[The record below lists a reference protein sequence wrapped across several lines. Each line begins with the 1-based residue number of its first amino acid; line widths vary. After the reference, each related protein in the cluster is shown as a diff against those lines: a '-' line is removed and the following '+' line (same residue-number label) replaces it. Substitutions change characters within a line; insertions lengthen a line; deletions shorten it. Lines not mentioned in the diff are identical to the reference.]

1 MSRLPTLFLS
11 HGAPPSLDDAGWLAA
26 LGRWAG
32 TLPRPKAILSL
43 SAHWE
48 ARPATLGARTTLKH
62 SPKRGRIIIEYQGNE
77 DLSRV
82 LEKMGVT
89 L

>member
-1 MSRLPTLFLS
+1 
-11 HGAPPSLDDAGWLAA
+11 
-26 LGRWAG
+26 
-32 TLPRPKAILSL
+32 
-43 SAHWE
+43 
-48 ARPATLGARTTLKH
+48 LGARTTLKH
-62 SPKRGRIIIEYQGNE
+62 SPRKGRIIIEYQGNE